1 MGCCSGN
8 EVIKH
13 EVISDI
19 KEKEKKILTEEDY
32 LSLIQDNIYRVQEI
46 MSLYNKTDDI
56 DIEEE
61 DSIDTTDSN
70 HPKKKYFRFYIIFQL
85 TLGKLRTLIEE
96 HLSFKSNKKSYRKE
110 SDYIDFSNKV
120 FDIALA
126 KHYLDCL
133 LNAEVTHNRKEVQK
147 LDKDMVKNIFIDEI
161 NLNI

>member
-61 DSIDTTDSN
+61 DNIDTTDSN
-70 HPKKKYFRFYIIFQL
+70 HPKKNIL
-85 TLGKLRTLIEE
+85 
-96 HLSFKSNKKSYRKE
+96 
-110 SDYIDFSNKV
+110 DFILFFN
-120 FDIALA
+120 
-126 KHYLDCL
+126 
-133 LNAEVTHNRKEVQK
+133 
-147 LDKDMVKNIFIDEI
+147 
-161 NLNI
+161 

>member
-61 DSIDTTDSN
+61 DNIDTTDSN

-85 TLGKLRTLIEE
+85 TLGKLRALIED
-96 HLSFKSNKKSYRKE
+96 HLAYKNNKKGYRKGSE
-110 SDYIDFSNKV
+110 DIDFSSKT
-120 FDIALA
+120 FDISLA
-126 KHYLDCL
+126 KNYFDSL
-133 LNAEVTHNRKEVQK
+133 LNTEIKHNRKDLQQLE
-147 LDKDMVKNIFIDEI
+147 KDMVKNVFIEEI